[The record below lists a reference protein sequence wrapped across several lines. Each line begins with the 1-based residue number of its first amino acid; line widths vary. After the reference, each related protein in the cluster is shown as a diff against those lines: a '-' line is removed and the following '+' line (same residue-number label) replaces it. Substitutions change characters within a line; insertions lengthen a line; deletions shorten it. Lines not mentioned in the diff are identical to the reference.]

1 MNVVL
6 SGTETLALV
15 CVSASINNNMD
26 QKESR
31 GACYGV
37 MSGLISQPCLR
48 LITQVPLGGDK
59 METRRGEM
67 KRPNWEQSLPVSSPL
82 RFTRNVTNL

>member
-1 MNVVL
+1 MKTLNAVL
-6 SGTETLALV
+6 SGTEALALV
-15 CVSASINNNMD
+15 CVSASINNNMG

-59 METRRGEM
+59 METRGGG
-67 KRPNWEQSLPVSSPL
+67 WQ
-82 RFTRNVTNL
+82 